1 MAPIKL
7 GLKMCALPRGIQI
20 QTWLT
25 QFQVHVRMPL
35 QKPPKMAENG
45 LFWPFLAL
53 KPILNLMESHE
64 ILHAHVVDPNQ
75 VVCKNFENFE
85 NFKVPKFEK
94 NRSFPSMGQEK

>member
-25 QFQVHVRMPL
+25 QFQVHVRMPP
-35 QKPPKMAENG
+35 KKTPKMAENG

-53 KPILNLMESHE
+53 KPILNLVESHE
-64 ILHAHVVDPNQ
+64 ILHAHVVDPN
-75 VVCKNFENFE
+75 
-85 NFKVPKFEK
+85 
-94 NRSFPSMGQEK
+94 